1 MATVIPLPRRDL
13 MRYIDLRSDTVTQPT
28 DAMRQVMLHADV
40 GDDVYGEDPSV
51 NALEAYGAR
60 LLGKQAALFVPSG
73 TMSNLLAVMSH
84 CQRGEGAILGSA
96 AHIYRYEAQGSAVL
110 GSVALQPLPMQP
122 DGTLALADIEGALAP
137 DDAHFVQTRLICLE
151 NTHNGKVLPLSY
163 LQQMGA
169 FVAERGLKLHLD
181 GARLFNAAIAS
192 ETQVDTLAAPFDSI
206 SICLS
211 KGLGAPVGSLL
222 VGEQAFIAR
231 ARRLRKMLG
240 GGMRQAGIL
249 AQAGLFALE
258 QHVHRL
264 ADDHRRARRL
274 AEGLAALPGIELD
287 LAQVQSNMVFLRLKN
302 GESQALLA
310 FMKERGIL
318 FSGYGELRLVT
329 HLQINDDDI
338 EEVIDA
344 STEYLGA

>member
-1 MATVIPLPRRDL
+1 

-28 DAMRQVMLHADV
+28 DAMRQAMLHAEV
-40 GDDVYGEDPSV
+40 GDDVYGEDPGV
-51 NALEAYGAR
+51 NVLESFGAR

-84 CQRGEGAILGSA
+84 CQRGEGAILGNA

-110 GSVALQPLPMQP
+110 GSVALQPLPMQR
-122 DGTLALADIEGALAP
+122 DGTLAFDDIKAALVP

-163 LQQMGA
+163 LQEMGA

-181 GARLFNAAIAS
+181 GARLFNAAVAS
-192 ETQVDTLAAPFDSI
+192 ETPVEVIAAPFDSI

-222 VGEQAFIAR
+222 VGSHDFIAR

-258 QHVHRL
+258 QHVTRL
-264 ADDHRRARRL
+264 ADDHRRAKRL

-287 LAQVQSNMVFLRLKN
+287 LSLVQSNMVFLRLHE
-302 GESQALLA
+302 GESAPLLA

-344 STEYLGA
+344 FTEYLGAR

>member
-1 MATVIPLPRRDL
+1 

-28 DAMRQVMLHADV
+28 DAMRQAMLHAEV
-40 GDDVYGEDPSV
+40 GDDVYGEDPGV
-51 NALEAYGAR
+51 NALEAFGAR

-84 CQRGEGAILGSA
+84 CQRGEGAILGNA

-110 GSVALQPLPMQP
+110 GSVALQPLPMQR
-122 DGTLALADIEGALAP
+122 DGTLAFDDIKAALAP
-137 DDAHFVQTRLICLE
+137 DDTHFVQTRLICLE

-163 LQQMGA
+163 LQEMGA
-169 FVAERGLKLHLD
+169 FVADRGLKLHLD
-181 GARLFNAAIAS
+181 GARLFNAAVAS
-192 ETQVDTLAAPFDSI
+192 ETPVEVIAAPFDSI

-222 VGEQAFIAR
+222 VGSHDFIAR

-258 QHVHRL
+258 QHVTRL
-264 ADDHRRARRL
+264 ADDHRRAKRL

-287 LAQVQSNMVFLRLKN
+287 LSLVQSNMVFLRLRE
-302 GESQALLA
+302 GESAPLLA

-344 STEYLGA
+344 FTEYLGAR

>member
-1 MATVIPLPRRDL
+1 

-28 DAMRQVMLHADV
+28 DAMRQAMLHAEV
-40 GDDVYGEDPSV
+40 GDDVYGEDPGV

-84 CQRGEGAILGSA
+84 CQRGEGAILGNA

-110 GSVALQPLPMQP
+110 GSVALQPLPMQR
-122 DGTLALADIEGALAP
+122 DGTLAFDDIKAALAP

-163 LQQMGA
+163 LQEMGA

-181 GARLFNAAIAS
+181 GARLFNAAVAS
-192 ETQVDTLAAPFDSI
+192 ETPVEVIAAPFDSI

-222 VGEQAFIAR
+222 VGSHDFIAR

-258 QHVHRL
+258 QHVTRL
-264 ADDHRRARRL
+264 ADDHRRAKRL

-287 LAQVQSNMVFLRLKN
+287 LSLVQSNMVFLRLRE
-302 GESQALLA
+302 GESAPLLA

-344 STEYLGA
+344 LTEYLGAR

>member
-1 MATVIPLPRRDL
+1 

-28 DAMRQVMLHADV
+28 DAMRQAMLHAEV
-40 GDDVYGEDPSV
+40 GDDVYGEDPGV
-51 NALEAYGAR
+51 NELEAFGAR

-84 CQRGEGAILGSA
+84 CQRGEGAILGNA

-110 GSVALQPLPMQP
+110 GSVALQPLPMQR
-122 DGTLALADIEGALAP
+122 DGTLAFDDIKAALAP

-163 LQQMGA
+163 LQEMGA
-169 FVAERGLKLHLD
+169 FVAERGLRLHLD
-181 GARLFNAAIAS
+181 GARLFNAAVAS
-192 ETQVDTLAAPFDSI
+192 ETAAAVIAAPFDSI

-222 VGEQAFIAR
+222 VGSHDFIAR

-258 QHVHRL
+258 QHVTRL
-264 ADDHRRARRL
+264 ADDHRRAKRL

-287 LAQVQSNMVFLRLKN
+287 LSLVQSNMVFLRLRE
-302 GESQALLA
+302 GESAPLLA

-344 STEYLGA
+344 FTEYLGAR

>member
-1 MATVIPLPRRDL
+1 

-28 DAMRQVMLHADV
+28 DAMRQAMLHAEV

-51 NALEAYGAR
+51 NALEAYGAK

-84 CQRGEGAILGSA
+84 CQRGEGAILGA
-96 AHIYRYEAQGSAVL
+96 GAHIYRFEAQGSAVL
-110 GSVALQPLPMQP
+110 GSVALQPLPMQR
-122 DGTLALADIEGALAP
+122 DGTLAFDDIKAALAP

-163 LQQMGA
+163 LQEMGA
-169 FVAERGLKLHLD
+169 FVAKHGLKLHLD
-181 GARLFNAAIAS
+181 GARLFNAAVAS
-192 ETQVDTLAAPFDSI
+192 DIPAEVIAAPFDSI

-222 VGEQAFIAR
+222 VGDRDFIAR
-231 ARRLRKMLG
+231 ARRLRKMVG
-240 GGMRQAGIL
+240 GGMRQAGML

-258 QHVHRL
+258 QHVARL
-264 ADDHRRARRL
+264 ADDHRRAKRL

-287 LAQVQSNMVFLRLKN
+287 LSLVQSNMVFLRLAK
-302 GESQALLA
+302 GEPAQLLA

-344 STEYLGA
+344 FTEYLGAR

>member
-1 MATVIPLPRRDL
+1 

-28 DAMRQVMLHADV
+28 DAMRQAMLHAEV
-40 GDDVYGEDPSV
+40 GDDVYGEDPGV
-51 NALEAYGAR
+51 NALEAFGAR

-84 CQRGEGAILGSA
+84 CQRGEGAILGNA

-110 GSVALQPLPMQP
+110 GSVALQPLPMQR
-122 DGTLALADIEGALAP
+122 DGTLAFDDIKAALAP
-137 DDAHFVQTRLICLE
+137 DDAHFVQTLLICLE

-163 LQQMGA
+163 LQEMGA

-181 GARLFNAAIAS
+181 GARLFNAAVAS
-192 ETQVDTLAAPFDSI
+192 ETPVEVIAAPFDSI

-222 VGEQAFIAR
+222 VGSHDFIAR

-258 QHVHRL
+258 QHVTRL
-264 ADDHRRARRL
+264 ADDHRRAKRL

-287 LAQVQSNMVFLRLKN
+287 LSLVQSNMVFLRLRE
-302 GESQALLA
+302 GESAPLLA

-318 FSGYGELRLVT
+318 LSCYGVLRLVT

-344 STEYLGA
+344 FTEYLGAR

>member
-1 MATVIPLPRRDL
+1 

-28 DAMRQVMLHADV
+28 DAMRQAMLHAEV
-40 GDDVYGEDPSV
+40 GDDVYGEDPGV
-51 NALEAYGAR
+51 NALEAFGAR

-84 CQRGEGAILGSA
+84 CERGEGAILGNA

-110 GSVALQPLPMQP
+110 GSVALQPLPMQR
-122 DGTLALADIEGALAP
+122 DGTLAFDDIKVALAP

-163 LQQMGA
+163 LQEMGA

-181 GARLFNAAIAS
+181 GARLFNAAVAS
-192 ETQVDTLAAPFDSI
+192 ETPVEVIAAPFDSI

-222 VGEQAFIAR
+222 VGSHDFIAR

-258 QHVHRL
+258 QHVTRL
-264 ADDHRRARRL
+264 ADDHRRAKRL

-287 LAQVQSNMVFLRLKN
+287 LSLVLSNMVFLRLRE
-302 GESQALLA
+302 GESAPLLA

-344 STEYLGA
+344 FTEYLGVR

>member
-1 MATVIPLPRRDL
+1 

-28 DAMRQVMLHADV
+28 DAMRQAMLHAAV
-40 GDDVYGEDPSV
+40 GDDVYGEDPGV
-51 NALEAYGAR
+51 NALEAFGAR

-84 CQRGEGAILGSA
+84 CQRGEGAILGNA

-110 GSVALQPLPMQP
+110 GSVALQPLPMQR
-122 DGTLALADIEGALAP
+122 DGTLAFDDIKAALAP

-163 LQQMGA
+163 LQEMGA

-181 GARLFNAAIAS
+181 GARLFNAAVAS
-192 ETQVDTLAAPFDSI
+192 ETSVEVIAAPFDSI

-222 VGEQAFIAR
+222 VGSHDFIAR

-258 QHVHRL
+258 QHVTRL
-264 ADDHRRARRL
+264 ADDHRRAKRL

-287 LAQVQSNMVFLRLKN
+287 LSLVQSNMVFLRLRE
-302 GESQALLA
+302 GESAPLLA

-344 STEYLGA
+344 FTEYLGAR

>member
-1 MATVIPLPRRDL
+1 

-28 DAMRQVMLHADV
+28 DAMRQAMLHAEV
-40 GDDVYGEDPSV
+40 GDDVYGEDPGV

-84 CQRGEGAILGSA
+84 CQRGEGAILGNA

-110 GSVALQPLPMQP
+110 GSVALQPLPMQR
-122 DGTLALADIEGALAP
+122 DGTLAFDDIKAALAP

-163 LQQMGA
+163 LQEMGA

-181 GARLFNAAIAS
+181 GARLFNAAVAS
-192 ETQVDTLAAPFDSI
+192 ETSVEVIAAPFDSI

-222 VGEQAFIAR
+222 VGSHDFIAR

-258 QHVHRL
+258 QHVTRL
-264 ADDHRRARRL
+264 ADDHRRAKRL

-287 LAQVQSNMVFLRLKN
+287 LSLVQSNMVFLRLRE
-302 GESQALLA
+302 GESAPLLA

-344 STEYLGA
+344 FTEYLGAR

>member
-1 MATVIPLPRRDL
+1 

-28 DAMRQVMLHADV
+28 DAMRQAMLHAEV
-40 GDDVYGEDPSV
+40 GDDVYGEDPGV
-51 NALEAYGAR
+51 NALEAFGAR

-73 TMSNLLAVMSH
+73 TMSNLLAVMNH
-84 CQRGEGAILGSA
+84 CQRGEGAILGNA

-110 GSVALQPLPMQP
+110 GSVALQPLPMQR
-122 DGTLALADIEGALAP
+122 DGTLAFDDIKAALAP

-163 LQQMGA
+163 LQEMGA

-181 GARLFNAAIAS
+181 GARLFNAAVAS
-192 ETQVDTLAAPFDSI
+192 ETAAAVIAAPFDSI

-222 VGEQAFIAR
+222 VGSHDFIAR

-258 QHVHRL
+258 QHVTRL
-264 ADDHRRARRL
+264 ADDHRRAKRL

-287 LAQVQSNMVFLRLKN
+287 LSLVQSNMVFLRLRE
-302 GESQALLA
+302 GESAPLLA

-344 STEYLGA
+344 FTEYLGAR

>member
-1 MATVIPLPRRDL
+1 

-28 DAMRQVMLHADV
+28 DAMRQAMLHAEV
-40 GDDVYGEDPSV
+40 GDDVYGEDPGV
-51 NALEAYGAR
+51 NALEAFGAR

-84 CQRGEGAILGSA
+84 CQRGEGAILGNA

-110 GSVALQPLPMQP
+110 GSVALQPLPMQR
-122 DGTLALADIEGALAP
+122 DGTLAFDDIKAALAP

-163 LQQMGA
+163 LQEMGA
-169 FVAERGLKLHLD
+169 FVADRGLKLHLD
-181 GARLFNAAIAS
+181 GARLFNAAVAS
-192 ETQVDTLAAPFDSI
+192 ETPVGVIAAPFDSI

-222 VGEQAFIAR
+222 VGSRDFIAR

-258 QHVHRL
+258 QHVTRL
-264 ADDHRRARRL
+264 ADDHRRAKRL

-287 LAQVQSNMVFLRLKN
+287 LSLVQSNMVFLRLRE
-302 GESQALLA
+302 GESAPLLA

-344 STEYLGA
+344 FTEYLGAR

>member
-1 MATVIPLPRRDL
+1 

-28 DAMRQVMLHADV
+28 DAMRQAMLHAEV
-40 GDDVYGEDPSV
+40 GDDVYGEDPGV
-51 NALEAYGAR
+51 NALEAFGAR

-84 CQRGEGAILGSA
+84 CQRGEGAILGNA

-110 GSVALQPLPMQP
+110 GSVALQPLPMQR
-122 DGTLALADIEGALAP
+122 DGTLAFDDIKAALAP

-163 LQQMGA
+163 LQEMGA

-181 GARLFNAAIAS
+181 GARLFNAAVAS
-192 ETQVDTLAAPFDSI
+192 ETPVAVIAAPFDSI

-222 VGEQAFIAR
+222 VGSHDFIAR

-258 QHVHRL
+258 QHVTRL
-264 ADDHRRARRL
+264 ADDHRRAKRL

-287 LAQVQSNMVFLRLKN
+287 LSLVQSNMVFLRLHE
-302 GESQALLA
+302 GESAPLLA

-344 STEYLGA
+344 FTEYLGAR

>member
-1 MATVIPLPRRDL
+1 

-28 DAMRQVMLHADV
+28 DAMRQAMLHAEV
-40 GDDVYGEDPSV
+40 GDDVYGEDPGV
-51 NALEAYGAR
+51 NALEAFGAR

-84 CQRGEGAILGSA
+84 CQRGEGAILGNA

-110 GSVALQPLPMQP
+110 GSVALQPLPMQR
-122 DGTLALADIEGALAP
+122 DGTLAFDDIKAALAP

-163 LQQMGA
+163 LQEMGA

-181 GARLFNAAIAS
+181 GARLFNAAVAS
-192 ETQVDTLAAPFDSI
+192 ETSVEVIAAPFDSI

-222 VGEQAFIAR
+222 VGSHDFIAR

-249 AQAGLFALE
+249 AQAGLFAFE
-258 QHVHRL
+258 QHVTRL
-264 ADDHRRARRL
+264 ADDHRRAKRL

-287 LAQVQSNMVFLRLKN
+287 LSLVQSNMVFLRLHE
-302 GESQALLA
+302 GESAPLLA

-344 STEYLGA
+344 FTEYLGAR

>member
-1 MATVIPLPRRDL
+1 

-28 DAMRQVMLHADV
+28 DAMRQAMLHAAV
-40 GDDVYGEDPSV
+40 GDDVYGEDPGV
-51 NALEAYGAR
+51 NALEAFGAR

-84 CQRGEGAILGSA
+84 CQRGEGAILGNA

-110 GSVALQPLPMQP
+110 GSVALQPLPMQR
-122 DGTLALADIEGALAP
+122 DGTLAFDDIKAALAP

-163 LQQMGA
+163 LQEMGA

-181 GARLFNAAIAS
+181 GARLFNAAVAS
-192 ETQVDTLAAPFDSI
+192 ETPVEVIAAPFDSI

-222 VGEQAFIAR
+222 VGSHDFIAR

-258 QHVHRL
+258 QHVTRL
-264 ADDHRRARRL
+264 ADDHRRAKRL

-287 LAQVQSNMVFLRLKN
+287 LSLVQSNMVFLRLRE
-302 GESQALLA
+302 GESAPLLA

-344 STEYLGA
+344 FTEYLGAR

>member
-1 MATVIPLPRRDL
+1 

-28 DAMRQVMLHADV
+28 DAMRQAMLHAEV

-51 NALEAYGAR
+51 NALEAFGAR

-84 CQRGEGAILGSA
+84 CQRGEGAILGNA

-110 GSVALQPLPMQP
+110 GSVALQPLPMQR
-122 DGTLALADIEGALAP
+122 DGSLAFDDIKAALAP

-163 LQQMGA
+163 LQEMGA

-181 GARLFNAAIAS
+181 GARLFNTAVAS
-192 ETQVDTLAAPFDSI
+192 ETPVEVIAAPFDSI

-222 VGEQAFIAR
+222 VGSHDFIAR

-258 QHVHRL
+258 QHVTRL
-264 ADDHRRARRL
+264 ADDHRRAKRL

-287 LAQVQSNMVFLRLKN
+287 LSLVQSNMVFLQLRE
-302 GESQALLA
+302 GESAPLLA

-344 STEYLGA
+344 FTEYLGAR

>member
-1 MATVIPLPRRDL
+1 

-28 DAMRQVMLHADV
+28 DAMRQAMLHAEV
-40 GDDVYGEDPSV
+40 GDDVYGEDPGV
-51 NALEAYGAR
+51 NALEAFGAR

-84 CQRGEGAILGSA
+84 CQRGEGAILGNA

-110 GSVALQPLPMQP
+110 GSVALQPLPMQR
-122 DGTLALADIEGALAP
+122 DGTLAFDDIKAALAP

-163 LQQMGA
+163 LQEMGA
-169 FVAERGLKLHLD
+169 FVAESGLKLHLD
-181 GARLFNAAIAS
+181 GARLFNAAVAS
-192 ETQVDTLAAPFDSI
+192 ETPVEVIAAPFDSI

-222 VGEQAFIAR
+222 VGSHDFIAR

-258 QHVHRL
+258 QHVTRL
-264 ADDHRRARRL
+264 ADDHRRAKRL

-287 LAQVQSNMVFLRLKN
+287 LSLVQSNMVFLRLHE
-302 GESQALLA
+302 GESAPLLA

-344 STEYLGA
+344 FTEYLGAR

>member
-1 MATVIPLPRRDL
+1 

-28 DAMRQVMLHADV
+28 DAMRQAMLHAEV
-40 GDDVYGEDPSV
+40 GDDVYGEDPGV
-51 NALEAYGAR
+51 NALEAFGAR

-84 CQRGEGAILGSA
+84 CQRGEGAILGNA

-110 GSVALQPLPMQP
+110 GSVALQPLPMQR
-122 DGTLALADIEGALAP
+122 DGTLAFDDIKAALAP

-163 LQQMGA
+163 LQEMGA

-181 GARLFNAAIAS
+181 GARLFNAAVAS
-192 ETQVDTLAAPFDSI
+192 ETPVEVIAAPFDSI

-222 VGEQAFIAR
+222 VGRHDFIAR

-258 QHVHRL
+258 QHVTRL
-264 ADDHRRARRL
+264 ADDHRRAKRL

-287 LAQVQSNMVFLRLKN
+287 LSLVQSNMVFLRLHE
-302 GESQALLA
+302 GESAPLLA

-344 STEYLGA
+344 FTEYLGAR

>member
-1 MATVIPLPRRDL
+1 

-28 DAMRQVMLHADV
+28 DAMRQAMLHAEV
-40 GDDVYGEDPSV
+40 GDDVYGEDPGV
-51 NALEAYGAR
+51 NALEAFGAR

-73 TMSNLLAVMSH
+73 TMSNLLAVISH
-84 CQRGEGAILGSA
+84 CQRGEGAILGNA

-110 GSVALQPLPMQP
+110 GSVALQPLPMQR
-122 DGTLALADIEGALAP
+122 DGTLAFDDIKAALAP
-137 DDAHFVQTRLICLE
+137 DDAHFVQTRLVCLE

-163 LQQMGA
+163 LQEMGA
-169 FVAERGLKLHLD
+169 FVAERGLNLHLD
-181 GARLFNAAIAS
+181 GARLFNAAVAS
-192 ETQVDTLAAPFDSI
+192 ETAAAVIAAPFDSI

-222 VGEQAFIAR
+222 VGSHDFIAR

-258 QHVHRL
+258 QHVNRL
-264 ADDHRRARRL
+264 ADDHRRAKRL

-287 LAQVQSNMVFLRLKN
+287 LSLVQSNMVFLRLRE
-302 GESQALLA
+302 GESAPLLA

-344 STEYLGA
+344 FTEYLGAR

>member
-1 MATVIPLPRRDL
+1 

-28 DAMRQVMLHADV
+28 DAMRQAMLHAAV
-40 GDDVYGEDPSV
+40 GDDVYGEDPGV
-51 NALEAYGAR
+51 NALEAFGAR

-84 CQRGEGAILGSA
+84 CQRGEGAILGNA

-110 GSVALQPLPMQP
+110 GSVALQPLPMQR
-122 DGTLALADIEGALAP
+122 DGTLAFDDIKAALAP

-163 LQQMGA
+163 LQEMGA
-169 FVAERGLKLHLD
+169 FVADRGLKLHLD
-181 GARLFNAAIAS
+181 GARLFNAAVAS
-192 ETQVDTLAAPFDSI
+192 ETSVEVIAAPFDSI

-222 VGEQAFIAR
+222 VGSHDFIAR

-258 QHVHRL
+258 QHVTRL
-264 ADDHRRARRL
+264 ADDHRRAKRL

-287 LAQVQSNMVFLRLKN
+287 LSLVQSNMVFLRLRE
-302 GESQALLA
+302 GESAPLLA

-344 STEYLGA
+344 FTEYLGAR

>member
-1 MATVIPLPRRDL
+1 

-28 DAMRQVMLHADV
+28 DAMRQAMLHAEV
-40 GDDVYGEDPSV
+40 GDDVYGEDPGV
-51 NALEAYGAR
+51 NALEAHGAR

-84 CQRGEGAILGSA
+84 CQRGEGAILGNA

-110 GSVALQPLPMQP
+110 GSVALQPLPMQR
-122 DGTLALADIEGALAP
+122 DGTLAFDDIKAALAP
-137 DDAHFVQTRLICLE
+137 DDSHFVQTRLICLE

-163 LQQMGA
+163 LQEMGT

-181 GARLFNAAIAS
+181 GARLFNAAVAS
-192 ETQVDTLAAPFDSI
+192 ETPVALIAAPFDSI

-222 VGEQAFIAR
+222 VGSHDFIAR
-231 ARRLRKMLG
+231 AHRLRKMLG

-258 QHVHRL
+258 QHVTRL
-264 ADDHRRARRL
+264 ADDHRRAKRL

-287 LAQVQSNMVFLRLKN
+287 LSLVQSNMVFLRLRE
-302 GESQALLA
+302 GESAPLLA

-344 STEYLGA
+344 FTEYLGAR

>member
-1 MATVIPLPRRDL
+1 

-28 DAMRQVMLHADV
+28 DAMRQAMLHAEV
-40 GDDVYGEDPSV
+40 GDDVYGEDPGV
-51 NALEAYGAR
+51 NALEAFGAR

-84 CQRGEGAILGSA
+84 CQRGEGAILGNA

-110 GSVALQPLPMQP
+110 GSVALQPLPMQR
-122 DGTLALADIEGALAP
+122 DGTLAFDDIKAALAP

-163 LQQMGA
+163 LQEMGA

-181 GARLFNAAIAS
+181 GARLFNAAVAS
-192 ETQVDTLAAPFDSI
+192 ETPVEVIAAPFDSI

-222 VGEQAFIAR
+222 VGSHDFIAR

-258 QHVHRL
+258 QHVTRL
-264 ADDHRRARRL
+264 ADDHRRAKRL
-274 AEGLAALPGIELD
+274 AEGLAALSGIELD
-287 LAQVQSNMVFLRLKN
+287 LSLVQSNMVFLRLHE
-302 GESQALLA
+302 GESAPLLA

-344 STEYLGA
+344 FTEYLGAR

>member
-1 MATVIPLPRRDL
+1 

-28 DAMRQVMLHADV
+28 DAMRQAMLHAEV
-40 GDDVYGEDPSV
+40 GDDVYGEDPGV
-51 NALEAYGAR
+51 NALEAFGAR

-84 CQRGEGAILGSA
+84 CQRGEGAILGNA

-110 GSVALQPLPMQP
+110 GSVALQPLPMQR
-122 DGTLALADIEGALAP
+122 DGTLAFDDIKAALAP

-163 LQQMGA
+163 LQEMGA
-169 FVAERGLKLHLD
+169 FIAERGLKLHLD
-181 GARLFNAAIAS
+181 GARLFNAAVAS
-192 ETQVDTLAAPFDSI
+192 ETPVEVIAAPFDSI

-222 VGEQAFIAR
+222 VGSHDFIAR

-258 QHVHRL
+258 QHVTRL
-264 ADDHRRARRL
+264 ADDHRRAKRL

-287 LAQVQSNMVFLRLKN
+287 LSLVQSNMVFLRLRE
-302 GESQALLA
+302 GESAPLLA

-344 STEYLGA
+344 FTEYLGAR

>member
-1 MATVIPLPRRDL
+1 

-28 DAMRQVMLHADV
+28 DAMRQAMLHAEV
-40 GDDVYGEDPSV
+40 GDDVYGEDPGV
-51 NALEAYGAR
+51 NALEAHGAR

-84 CQRGEGAILGSA
+84 CQRGEGAILGNA

-110 GSVALQPLPMQP
+110 GSVALQPLPMQR
-122 DGTLALADIEGALAP
+122 DGTLAFDDIKAALVP

-163 LQQMGA
+163 LQEMGT

-181 GARLFNAAIAS
+181 GARLFNAAVAS
-192 ETQVDTLAAPFDSI
+192 ETPVAVIAAPFDSI

-222 VGEQAFIAR
+222 VGSHDFIAR

-258 QHVHRL
+258 QHVTRL
-264 ADDHRRARRL
+264 ADDHRRAKRL

-287 LAQVQSNMVFLRLKN
+287 LSLVQSNMVFLRLRE
-302 GESQALLA
+302 GESAPLLA

-344 STEYLGA
+344 FTEYLGAR

>member
-1 MATVIPLPRRDL
+1 

-28 DAMRQVMLHADV
+28 DAMRQAMLHAEV
-40 GDDVYGEDPSV
+40 GDDVYGEDPGV
-51 NALEAYGAR
+51 NALEAFGAR

-84 CQRGEGAILGSA
+84 CQRGEGAILGNA

-110 GSVALQPLPMQP
+110 GSVALQPLPMQR
-122 DGTLALADIEGALAP
+122 DGTLAFDDIKAALAP

-163 LQQMGA
+163 LQDMGA

-181 GARLFNAAIAS
+181 GARLFNAAVAS
-192 ETQVDTLAAPFDSI
+192 ETPVEVIAAPFDSI

-211 KGLGAPVGSLL
+211 KGLGAPVGSVL
-222 VGEQAFIAR
+222 VGSHDFIAR

-258 QHVHRL
+258 QHVTRL
-264 ADDHRRARRL
+264 ADDHRRAKRL

-287 LAQVQSNMVFLRLKN
+287 LSLVQSNMVFLRLRE
-302 GESQALLA
+302 GESAPLLA

-344 STEYLGA
+344 FTEYLGAR

>member
-1 MATVIPLPRRDL
+1 

-28 DAMRQVMLHADV
+28 DTMRQAMLHAEV

-51 NALEAYGAR
+51 NALEAYGAK

-84 CQRGEGAILGSA
+84 CQRGEGAILGA
-96 AHIYRYEAQGSAVL
+96 GAHIYRFEAQGSAVL
-110 GSVALQPLPMQP
+110 GSVALQPLPMQR
-122 DGTLALADIEGALAP
+122 DGTLAFDDIKAALAP

-163 LQQMGA
+163 LQEMGA
-169 FVAERGLKLHLD
+169 FVAKHGLKLHLD
-181 GARLFNAAIAS
+181 GARLFNAAVAS
-192 ETQVDTLAAPFDSI
+192 DIPAEVIAAPFDSI

-222 VGEQAFIAR
+222 VGDRDFIAR
-231 ARRLRKMLG
+231 ARRLRKMVG
-240 GGMRQAGIL
+240 GGMRQAGML

-258 QHVHRL
+258 QHVARL
-264 ADDHRRARRL
+264 ADDHRRAKRL
-274 AEGLAALPGIELD
+274 AEGLAALSGIELD
-287 LAQVQSNMVFLRLKN
+287 LSQVQSNMVFLRLAK
-302 GESQALLA
+302 GEPAQLLA

-344 STEYLGA
+344 FTEYLGAR

>member
-1 MATVIPLPRRDL
+1 

-28 DAMRQVMLHADV
+28 DAMRQAMLHAAV
-40 GDDVYGEDPSV
+40 GDDVYGEDPGV
-51 NALEAYGAR
+51 NALEAFGAR

-84 CQRGEGAILGSA
+84 CQRGEGAILGNA

-110 GSVALQPLPMQP
+110 GSVALQPLPMQR
-122 DGTLALADIEGALAP
+122 DGTLAFDDIKAALAP

-163 LQQMGA
+163 LQEMGA
-169 FVAERGLKLHLD
+169 FVADRGLKLHLD
-181 GARLFNAAIAS
+181 GARLFNAAVAS
-192 ETQVDTLAAPFDSI
+192 ETPVGVIAAPFDSI

-222 VGEQAFIAR
+222 VGSHDFIAR

-258 QHVHRL
+258 QHVTRL
-264 ADDHRRARRL
+264 ADDHRRAKRL

-287 LAQVQSNMVFLRLKN
+287 LSLMQSNMVFLRLRE
-302 GESQALLA
+302 GESAPLLA

-344 STEYLGA
+344 FTEYLGAR

>member
-1 MATVIPLPRRDL
+1 

-28 DAMRQVMLHADV
+28 EAMRQSMLHAEV

-51 NALEAYGAR
+51 NRLERRGAE
-60 LLGKQAALFVPSG
+60 LLGKEAALFVPSG
-73 TMSNLLAVMSH
+73 TMSNLLAMMSH
-84 CQRGEGAILGSA
+84 CQRGEGAVLGSA
-96 AHIYRYEAQGSAVL
+96 SHIYRYEAQGSAVL
-110 GSVALQPLPMQP
+110 GSVALQPVPMQA
-122 DGTLALADIEGALAP
+122 DGSLALADVQASLAP
-137 DDAHFVQTRLICLE
+137 DDAHFAQTRLICLE

-163 LQQMGA
+163 LREMRA
-169 FVAERGLKLHLD
+169 FVDSRGLQLHLD
-181 GARLFNAAIAS
+181 GARLFNAVVASGETVQAI
-192 ETQVDTLAAPFDSI
+192 AAPFDSV

-222 VGEQAFIAR
+222 VGSREFIAR

-249 AQAGLFALE
+249 AQAALFALD
-258 QHVHRL
+258 QHVARL

-274 AEGLAALPGIELD
+274 AEGLAALPGIVLD
-287 LAQVQSNMVFLRLKN
+287 LSEVQTNMVFLRLSE
-302 GESQALLA
+302 GESTPLLA

-329 HLQINDDDI
+329 HLQITDDDI
-338 EEVIDA
+338 DEVIDA
-344 STEYLGA
+344 FTEYLSA

>member
-1 MATVIPLPRRDL
+1 

-28 DAMRQVMLHADV
+28 DAMRQAMLHAEV
-40 GDDVYGEDPSV
+40 GDDVYGEDPGV
-51 NALEAYGAR
+51 NALEAFGAR

-84 CQRGEGAILGSA
+84 CQRGEGAILGNA

-110 GSVALQPLPMQP
+110 GSVALQPLPMQR
-122 DGTLALADIEGALAP
+122 DGTLAFDDIRAALAP

-163 LQQMGA
+163 LQEMGA

-181 GARLFNAAIAS
+181 GARLFNAAVAS
-192 ETQVDTLAAPFDSI
+192 ETSVEVIAAPFDSI

-222 VGEQAFIAR
+222 VGSHDFIAR

-258 QHVHRL
+258 QHVTRL
-264 ADDHRRARRL
+264 ADDHRRAKRL

-287 LAQVQSNMVFLRLKN
+287 LSLVQSNMVFLRLHE
-302 GESQALLA
+302 GESAPLLA

-344 STEYLGA
+344 FTEYLGAR

>member
-1 MATVIPLPRRDL
+1 

-28 DAMRQVMLHADV
+28 DAMRQAMLHAEV
-40 GDDVYGEDPSV
+40 GDDVYGEDPGV
-51 NALEAYGAR
+51 NALEAFGAR

-84 CQRGEGAILGSA
+84 CQRGEGAILGNA

-110 GSVALQPLPMQP
+110 GSVALQPLPMQR
-122 DGTLALADIEGALAP
+122 DGTLAFDDIKAALAP

-163 LQQMGA
+163 LQEMGA

-181 GARLFNAAIAS
+181 GARLFNAAVAS
-192 ETQVDTLAAPFDSI
+192 ETPVEVIAAPFDSI

-222 VGEQAFIAR
+222 VGSHDFIAR

-258 QHVHRL
+258 QHVTRL
-264 ADDHRRARRL
+264 ADDHRRAKRL

-287 LAQVQSNMVFLRLKN
+287 LSLVQSNMVFLRLRE
-302 GESQALLA
+302 GESAPLLA

-344 STEYLGA
+344 FTEYLGSR

>member
-1 MATVIPLPRRDL
+1 

-28 DAMRQVMLHADV
+28 DAMRQAMLHAEV
-40 GDDVYGEDPSV
+40 GDDVYGEDPGV
-51 NALEAYGAR
+51 NALEAFGAR

-84 CQRGEGAILGSA
+84 CQRGEGAILGNA

-110 GSVALQPLPMQP
+110 GSVALQPLPMQR
-122 DGTLALADIEGALAP
+122 DGTLAFDDIKAALAP

-163 LQQMGA
+163 LQEMGA

-181 GARLFNAAIAS
+181 GARLFNAAVAS
-192 ETQVDTLAAPFDSI
+192 ETPVEEIAAPFDSI

-222 VGEQAFIAR
+222 VGSHDFIAR

-258 QHVHRL
+258 QHVTRL
-264 ADDHRRARRL
+264 ADDHRRAKRL

-287 LAQVQSNMVFLRLKN
+287 LSLVQSNMVFMRLRE
-302 GESQALLA
+302 GESAPLLA
-310 FMKERGIL
+310 FMKDRGIL

-344 STEYLGA
+344 FTEYLGAR

>member
-1 MATVIPLPRRDL
+1 

-28 DAMRQVMLHADV
+28 DAMRQAMLHAEV
-40 GDDVYGEDPSV
+40 GDDVYGEDPGV
-51 NALEAYGAR
+51 NALEAHGAR
-60 LLGKQAALFVPSG
+60 LLGKQVALFVPSG

-110 GSVALQPLPMQP
+110 GSVALQPLPMQR
-122 DGTLALADIEGALAP
+122 DGTLAFDDIKAALAP

-163 LQQMGA
+163 LQEMGA

-181 GARLFNAAIAS
+181 GARLFNAAVAS
-192 ETQVDTLAAPFDSI
+192 ETAAAVIAAPFDSI

-222 VGEQAFIAR
+222 VGSHDFIAC

-258 QHVHRL
+258 QHVTRL
-264 ADDHRRARRL
+264 ADDHRRAKRL

-287 LAQVQSNMVFLRLKN
+287 LSLVQSNMVFLRLRE
-302 GESQALLA
+302 GESAPLLA

-344 STEYLGA
+344 FTEYLGAR

>member
-1 MATVIPLPRRDL
+1 

-28 DAMRQVMLHADV
+28 DAMRQSMLHAEV
-40 GDDVYGEDPSV
+40 GDDVYGEDPGV
-51 NALEAYGAR
+51 NGLEAYGAD
-60 LLGKQAALFVPSG
+60 LLGKEAALFVPSG

-84 CQRGEGAILGSA
+84 CQRGEGAVLGSA

-110 GSVALQPLPMQP
+110 GSVALQPVPMQA
-122 DGTLALADIEGALAP
+122 DGSLALADVRAAIAP
-137 DDAHFVQTRLICLE
+137 DDAHFAQTRLVCLE

-163 LQQMGA
+163 LHEMRE
-169 FVAERGLKLHLD
+169 FVDEHGLLLHLD
-181 GARLFNAAIAS
+181 GARLFNAVVAS
-192 ETQVDTLAAPFDSI
+192 GHSVRELAAPFDSI

-222 VGEQAFIAR
+222 VGSHAFIA
-231 ARRLRKMLG
+231 
-240 GGMRQAGIL
+240 
-249 AQAGLFALE
+249 
-258 QHVHRL
+258 
-264 ADDHRRARRL
+264 RARRL
-274 AEGLAALPGIELD
+274 AEGLAALPGVRLD
-287 LAQVQSNMVFLRLKN
+287 LGQVQTNMVFLQLTS
-302 GESQALLA
+302 GESAPLLA

-344 STEYLGA
+344 FTEYLGT

>member
-1 MATVIPLPRRDL
+1 

-28 DAMRQVMLHADV
+28 DAMRQAMLHAEV

-51 NALEAYGAR
+51 NALEAYGAK

-84 CQRGEGAILGSA
+84 CQRGEGAILGA
-96 AHIYRYEAQGSAVL
+96 GAHIYRFEAQGSAVL
-110 GSVALQPLPMQP
+110 GSVALQPLPMQR
-122 DGTLALADIEGALAP
+122 DGTLAFDDIKAALAP

-163 LQQMGA
+163 LQEMGA
-169 FVAERGLKLHLD
+169 FVAKHGLKLHLD
-181 GARLFNAAIAS
+181 GARLFNAAVAS
-192 ETQVDTLAAPFDSI
+192 DTPAEVIAAPFDSI

-222 VGEQAFIAR
+222 VGDRDFIAR
-231 ARRLRKMLG
+231 ARRLRKMVG
-240 GGMRQAGIL
+240 GGMRQAGML

-258 QHVHRL
+258 QHVARL
-264 ADDHRRARRL
+264 ADDHRRAKRL

-287 LAQVQSNMVFLRLKN
+287 LSLVQSNMVFLRLAK
-302 GESQALLA
+302 GEPAQLLA

-329 HLQINDDDI
+329 HLQINDDDL

-344 STEYLGA
+344 FTEYLGAR

>member
-1 MATVIPLPRRDL
+1 

-28 DAMRQVMLHADV
+28 DAMRQAMLHAEV
-40 GDDVYGEDPSV
+40 GDDVYGEDPGV
-51 NALEAYGAR
+51 NALEAFGAR

-84 CQRGEGAILGSA
+84 CQRGEGAILGNA

-110 GSVALQPLPMQP
+110 GSVALQPLPMQR
-122 DGTLALADIEGALAP
+122 DGTLAFDDIKAALAP

-163 LQQMGA
+163 LQEMGA
-169 FVAERGLKLHLD
+169 FVAERGLRLHLD
-181 GARLFNAAIAS
+181 GARLFNAAVAS
-192 ETQVDTLAAPFDSI
+192 ETAAAVIAAPFDSI

-222 VGEQAFIAR
+222 VGSHDFIAR

-258 QHVHRL
+258 QHVTRL
-264 ADDHRRARRL
+264 ADDHRRAKRL

-287 LAQVQSNMVFLRLKN
+287 LSLVQSNMVFLRLHE
-302 GESQALLA
+302 GESAPLLA
-310 FMKERGIL
+310 FMKEGGIL

-344 STEYLGA
+344 FTEYLGAR

>member
-1 MATVIPLPRRDL
+1 

-28 DAMRQVMLHADV
+28 DAMRQAMLHAEV

-51 NALEAYGAR
+51 NALEAYGAK

-84 CQRGEGAILGSA
+84 CQRGEGAILGA
-96 AHIYRYEAQGSAVL
+96 GAHIYRFEAQGSAVL
-110 GSVALQPLPMQP
+110 GSVALQPLPMQR
-122 DGTLALADIEGALAP
+122 DGTLAFDDIKAALAP

-163 LQQMGA
+163 LQEMGA
-169 FVAERGLKLHLD
+169 FVAKHGLKLHLD
-181 GARLFNAAIAS
+181 GARLFNAAVAS
-192 ETQVDTLAAPFDSI
+192 DTPAEVIAAPFDSI

-222 VGEQAFIAR
+222 VGDRDFIAR
-231 ARRLRKMLG
+231 ARRLRKMVG
-240 GGMRQAGIL
+240 GGMRQAGML

-258 QHVHRL
+258 QHVARL
-264 ADDHRRARRL
+264 ADDHRRAKRL
-274 AEGLAALPGIELD
+274 AEGLAVLPGIELD
-287 LAQVQSNMVFLRLKN
+287 LSLVQSNMVFLRLAK
-302 GESQALLA
+302 GEPAQLLA

-344 STEYLGA
+344 FTEYLGAR

>member
-1 MATVIPLPRRDL
+1 

-28 DAMRQVMLHADV
+28 DAMRQAMLHAEV
-40 GDDVYGEDPSV
+40 GDDVYGEDPGV
-51 NALEAYGAR
+51 NALEAFGAR

-84 CQRGEGAILGSA
+84 CQRGEGAILGNA

-110 GSVALQPLPMQP
+110 GSVALQPLPMQR
-122 DGTLALADIEGALAP
+122 DGTLAFDDIKAALAP

-163 LQQMGA
+163 LQEMGR

-181 GARLFNAAIAS
+181 GARLFNAAVAS
-192 ETQVDTLAAPFDSI
+192 EAPVEVIAAPFDSI

-222 VGEQAFIAR
+222 VGSHDFIAR

-258 QHVHRL
+258 QHVARL
-264 ADDHRRARRL
+264 ADDHRRAKRL

-287 LAQVQSNMVFLRLKN
+287 LSLVQSNMVFLRLRE
-302 GESQALLA
+302 GESAPLLV

-344 STEYLGA
+344 FTEYLGAR